1 MGIKEVMKKIFRNG
15 ENTAKDT
22 AEDITEVSNLENVRI
37 YIKQQL
43 REKGLTNNQIEID
56 FSNVCTKE
64 EVVSVA
70 EELGFNLERGEK
82 EGVWWLFR

>member
-1 MGIKEVMKKIFRNG
+1 MGIKEVIKKIFG
-15 ENTAKDT
+15 TGEDTKENTA
-22 AEDITEVSNLENVRI
+22 EVNNLEPVRI

-43 REKGLTNNQIEID
+43 REKGLKNNQIEID

-64 EVVSVA
+64 EVVKVA

>member
-1 MGIKEVMKKIFRNG
+1 MGIKEVIKKIFSPG
-15 ENTAKDT
+15 EDTKEDT
-22 AEDITEVSNLENVRI
+22 AEVSNLEPVRI

-43 REKGLTNNQIEID
+43 REKGLKNNQIEID

-64 EVVSVA
+64 EVVRVA

>member
-1 MGIKEVMKKIFRNG
+1 MGIKEVMKKIFRPS
-15 ENTAKDT
+15 EDT
-22 AEDITEVSNLENVRI
+22 KEDTTEVNNLENVRI

-43 REKGLTNNQIEID
+43 REKGLKNNQIEID

-64 EVVSVA
+64 EVVKVA

>member
-1 MGIKEVMKKIFRNG
+1 MGIKEVMKRIFSPG
-15 ENTAKDT
+15 EDT
-22 AEDITEVSNLENVRI
+22 KEDTTEVSNLEPVRI

-43 REKGLTNNQIEID
+43 REKGLKNNQIEID

-64 EVVSVA
+64 EVVRVA

>member
-1 MGIKEVMKKIFRNG
+1 MGIKEVMKRIFSPG
-15 ENTAKDT
+15 EDTKEDT
-22 AEDITEVSNLENVRI
+22 AEVSNLEPVRI

-43 REKGLTNNQIEID
+43 REKGLKNNQIEID

-64 EVVSVA
+64 EVVKVA

>member
-1 MGIKEVMKKIFRNG
+1 MGIKEVMKKIFSPG
-15 ENTAKDT
+15 EDTKEDT
-22 AEDITEVSNLENVRI
+22 AEVSNLEPVRI
-37 YIKQQL
+37 HIKQQL
-43 REKGLTNNQIEID
+43 REKGLKNNQIEID

-64 EVVSVA
+64 EVVRVA

>member
-1 MGIKEVMKKIFRNG
+1 MGIKEVMKKIFSPG
-15 ENTAKDT
+15 EDT
-22 AEDITEVSNLENVRI
+22 KEDKAEVSNLEPVRI

-43 REKGLTNNQIEID
+43 REKGLKNNQIEID

-64 EVVSVA
+64 EVVKVA

>member
-1 MGIKEVMKKIFRNG
+1 MGIKEVMKKILGTG
-15 ENTAKDT
+15 EDETKDT
-22 AEDITEVSNLENVRI
+22 TEISNLEHVRI

-43 REKGLTNNQIEID
+43 REKGLKNNQIEID

-64 EVVSVA
+64 EVVRVA

>member
-1 MGIKEVMKKIFRNG
+1 MGIKEVIKKILGTG
-15 ENTAKDT
+15 EDKAKDT
-22 AEDITEVSNLENVRI
+22 TEMSNLEPVRI

-43 REKGLTNNQIEID
+43 REKGLKNNQIEID
-56 FSNVCTKE
+56 FSDVCTKE
-64 EVVSVA
+64 EVVKVA

>member
-1 MGIKEVMKKIFRNG
+1 MGIKEVIKKIFGTG
-15 ENTAKDT
+15 ENT

-43 REKGLTNNQIEID
+43 REKGLKNNQIEID

-64 EVVSVA
+64 EVVKVA